1 MDPPGASTGERPF
14 CKNKLPEGREE
25 LADEPSGCSL
35 AVGKPTLHSKQTAQ
49 NHLAYFFSCL
59 GDSEIVSTRGSRDSE
74 GEFKKKKN
82 PSVWTCLANKAL
94 ENCLPELG
102 TCCSRNYHPPSGY
115 AWLKSLILLPESCS
129 HPQKA
134 CKGNDC
140 LESDWAWDSLLCSIC
155 KLGKATLRSTLMV
168 VRNRT

>member
-1 MDPPGASTGERPF
+1 MATDRPTHPSSYPRTHWGLQLERDPSARISCLGMGGTCRRALRMFLS
-14 CKNKLPEGREE
+14 
-25 LADEPSGCSL
+25 SGKESPRCI
-35 AVGKPTLHSKQTAQ
+35 SKQTAQ

-74 GEFKKKKN
+74 GEFLKN
-82 PSVWTCLANKAL
+82 PSLWTCLANKAL
-94 ENCLPELG
+94 ENCLPELS
-102 TCCSRNYHPPSGY
+102 TCCCRNYHPPSGY

-140 LESDWAWDSLLCSIC
+140 VWNPTGHGIAFCALFAS
-155 KLGKATLRSTLMV
+155 
-168 VRNRT
+168 